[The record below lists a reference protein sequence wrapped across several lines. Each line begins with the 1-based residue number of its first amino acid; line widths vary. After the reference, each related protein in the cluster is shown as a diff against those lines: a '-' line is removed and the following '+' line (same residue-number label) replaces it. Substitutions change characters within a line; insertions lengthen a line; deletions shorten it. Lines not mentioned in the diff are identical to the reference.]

1 MSEMPVEGQGSVEV
15 TQGIQ
20 ESVAPESTG
29 TPSINPA
36 WSDLLGVV
44 PSQLHSQVTPHLT
57 KWDQNFQ
64 SKINEVHSQYE
75 PWKKYQDG
83 GVSPD
88 DVDYALGLLNA
99 LSENPTEVIKAL
111 QEWVGAENPEQQG
124 QFNQTQPQQITPG
137 EDDPILSHPKF
148 KEMEQAVNTMAQI
161 ILSQRES
168 EQQAAADAEL
178 ETDLES
184 LREQYGEFDEEL
196 VLALASQGDNF
207 DFAALE
213 NAVKTV
219 QDKTKVV
226 RQPGPPVLG
235 AGAAIPAEVP
245 KPQNDAE
252 RRQLVANM
260 LRQATQ
266 DT

>member
-1 MSEMPVEGQGSVEV
+1 MSEIAPEGQGSVEG
-15 TQGIQ
+15 TQGNQ
-20 ESVAPESTG
+20 ELAPPASTG

-36 WSDLLGVV
+36 WEELLGVV
-44 PSQLHSQVTPHLT
+44 PSQLHSQVTPHLS

-99 LSENPTEVIKAL
+99 LSENPNEVIKAL

-124 QFNQTQPQQITPG
+124 QLNQTPQNQNL
-137 EDDPILSHPKF
+137 EDDPILSHPKVQ
-148 KEMEQAVNTMAQI
+148 EMQEALNTMAQI
-161 ILSQRES
+161 ILSGREK

-178 ETDLES
+178 ESDLEA
-184 LREQYGEFDEEL
+184 LKEQYGEFDEEL
-196 VLALASQGDNF
+196 VLALATQGDEF
-207 DFAALE
+207 DYAALE

-219 QDKTKVV
+219 QERTKVV

-235 AGAAIPAEVP
+235 GGTAPPSDLP
-245 KPQNDAE
+245 KPQSDAE